1 MADFVEH
8 TGVVE
13 SCDGQMVL
21 VRIEQQAAC
30 ASCHAKGACSV
41 AEKEDKII
49 EVFYSK
55 NDIKKGDKVAILLM
69 NCLVMCKI
77 AKIAKFVVI
86 IISLFH

>member
-21 VRIEQQAAC
+21 VRIEQQAVC

-49 EVFYSK
+49 VNKCFNFYF
-55 NDIKKGDKVAILLM
+55 
-69 NCLVMCKI
+69 LVD
-77 AKIAKFVVI
+77 
-86 IISLFH
+86 LF